1 MNGRYDAAKRPP
13 GRLAM
18 QINTDDFLYFTNVA
32 LDGMVRIVEALGDER
47 VNLRPAIPGA
57 NSPYVI
63 LYHCVGCTNFW
74 IGALIAGRQVTRDRD
89 AEFRAQGT
97 VAEIVQAVRTL
108 QKQLRED
115 ITHVQGDQPLA
126 YPDALLSLKAGT
138 TRQGVHHW
146 RQGQA
151 LMHAY
156 EELAQ
161 HHGQME
167 ITRDILLKQGAY
179 DSQR

>member
-1 MNGRYDAAKRPP
+1 
-13 GRLAM
+13 M
-18 QINTDDFLYFTNVA
+18 QINTDDFLYFINVA

-47 VNLRPAIPGA
+47 VNLRPDIPGA

-74 IGALIAGRQVTRDRD
+74 IGGLIAGRQVTRDRD

-97 VAEIVQAVRTL
+97 VADIRQAVRTL

-126 YPDALLSLKAGT
+126 DPDALLSLKAGT
-138 TRQGVHHW
+138 TRQDVRHW

-151 LMHAY
+151 LIHAY
-156 EELAQ
+156 KELAQ

-167 ITRDILLKQGAY
+167 ITRDILMHPGSSAAEK
-179 DSQR
+179 

>member
-1 MNGRYDAAKRPP
+1 
-13 GRLAM
+13 M
-18 QINTDDFLYFTNVA
+18 QITADDFLYFVNVA
-32 LDGMVRIVEALGDER
+32 LDGMVRIVEELGDER
-47 VNLRPAIPGA
+47 VNLRPDFPGA

-89 AEFRAQGT
+89 AEFKAQGT
-97 VAEIVQAVRTL
+97 VADLRDAVRGL
-108 QKQLRED
+108 QKQLKED

-126 YPDALLSLKAGT
+126 YLDALLPLQRWT
-138 TRQGVHHW
+138 TKQGVQRW
-146 RQGQA
+146 RQGKA
-151 LMHAY
+151 LIHAY

-167 ITRDILLKQGAY
+167 ITRDILMRR
-179 DSQR
+179 DSTASEK